1 MKQAKCSI
9 NLAWTLY
16 DDEQLDAADEAALHS
31 IELLPENGQQYLACR
46 GHRIL
51 GMTCASGGDREPLRK
66 IDGWTSMAQVS
77 SPTND
82 ATFCAR

>member
-31 IELLPENGQQYLACR
+31 IELLPENGQQYPACR

-51 GMTCASGGDREPLRK
+51 DMAYASGDDREKAVHHFGTALEIATPLN
-66 IDGWTSMAQVS
+66 
-77 SPTND
+77 SPIQP
-82 ATFCAR
+82 F